1 MARVARGVKKIGIRP
16 GRESAADL
24 DHHFWK
30 NCFGNIQHAPV
41 STLAWML
48 ADLRILIEGLILFSP
63 TFVLGLAW
71 ARSGR
76 FYSNKPTL
84 QRQKI
89 LYFLALVA
97 ATISTLGYLAYW
109 GWRVCTLYEITF
121 PFIALLTL
129 ERLIWGCRL
138 LSAVAI
144 PCLMVGRGPYRAL
157 LALIILW
164 VMFQVWIHS
173 DIIHW
178 A

>member
-1 MARVARGVKKIGIRP
+1 L
-16 GRESAADL
+16 EELFWEHSAY
-24 DHHFWK
+24 
-30 NCFGNIQHAPV
+30 PV
-41 STLAWML
+41 STLVGML
-48 ADLRILIEGLILFSP
+48 VDLGIWIEGLILLSP

-71 ARSGR
+71 ARRGR
-76 FYSNKPTL
+76 FYSNKPTP

-89 LYFLALVA
+89 LYLLALVA

-109 GWRVCTLYEITF
+109 GWRVCKLYEITF
-121 PFIALLTL
+121 PFIVLLAL

-144 PCLMVGRGPYRAL
+144 PCLIVGRGPYRGL
-157 LALIILW
+157 LALTILW